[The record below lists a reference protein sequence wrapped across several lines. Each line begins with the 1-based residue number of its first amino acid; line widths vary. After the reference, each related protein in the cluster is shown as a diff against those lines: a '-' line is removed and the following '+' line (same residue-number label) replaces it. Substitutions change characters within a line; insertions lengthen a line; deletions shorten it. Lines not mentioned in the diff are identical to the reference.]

1 MAPSP
6 YFVGMKWTLVCLMM
20 LFMAQPLSVLGQTAR
35 TGTASY
41 YHPKFE
47 GRKTATG
54 EVFSQKGLTAASNH
68 YPLGTHL
75 KVTNPSNGKSI
86 VVRVNDRMAKNST
99 RVLDLTQRGAREL
112 CFIENGLCKV
122 LIEPLDARK
131 PQKTADTLLLQE
143 PDTLFNNN

>member
-1 MAPSP
+1 MG
-6 YFVGMKWTLVCLMM
+6 FGI
-20 LFMAQPLSVLGQTAR
+20 VLGFIFQSNLTHAQTPR

-54 EVFSQKGLTAASNH
+54 EVFSNKGLTAASNH

-75 KVTNPSNGKSI
+75 KVTNPHNGKSI
-86 VVRVNDRMAKNST
+86 VVRVNDRMAKNSS

-131 PQKTADTLLLQE
+131 PQKTADTLLMQE
-143 PDTLFNNN
+143 PDTLFSNN

>member
-1 MAPSP
+1 
-6 YFVGMKWTLVCLMM
+6 MKRFFLMGFGLLLGFISLSKPM
-20 LFMAQPLSVLGQTAR
+20 RAQPAR

-54 EVFSQKGLTAASNH
+54 EVFSNKGLTAASNH

-75 KVTNPSNGKSI
+75 KITNPNNGKSI
-86 VVRVNDRMAKNST
+86 VVRVNDRMAKGSS

-122 LIEPLDARK
+122 FIEPLDPRK
-131 PQKTADTLLLQE
+131 PQRSADTLLMQE
-143 PDTLFNNN
+143 PDTLFGNN

>member
-1 MAPSP
+1 
-6 YFVGMKWTLVCLMM
+6 MKRFSLMGFGLLLGFIFQGKPM
-20 LFMAQPLSVLGQTAR
+20 RAQPAR

-112 CFIENGLCKV
+112 CFIEKGLCKV